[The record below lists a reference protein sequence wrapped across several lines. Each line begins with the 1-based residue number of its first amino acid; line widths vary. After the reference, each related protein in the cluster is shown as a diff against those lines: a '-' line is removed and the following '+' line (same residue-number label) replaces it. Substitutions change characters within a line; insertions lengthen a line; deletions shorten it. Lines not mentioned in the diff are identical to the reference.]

1 MRNRDEMDC
10 VEQIAA
16 PLRSHEAVDP
26 TFDLRLQAAVHGA
39 IARGDVPWYEPRTSE
54 RGRRM
59 DHMAA
64 PKAGRGIDHN
74 AAPKPGATRERFTA
88 RRPFAISPLA
98 GLAAAAGFAVI
109 VAGATLAMSAGSAD
123 PATAVAVTTN
133 DTPATAGNVV
143 RFVISAPEAGTVSV
157 VGDFNGWNA
166 EATPLRA
173 STDDGVW
180 TVALPLAAG
189 SYQYAFV
196 IDGTAWVADPA
207 ASLALEDEFGV
218 SSSLMIVQ
226 GGRT

>member
-10 VEQIAA
+10 VEQFAA
-16 PLRSHEAVDP
+16 PLRGHEAADP
-26 TFDLRLQAAVHGA
+26 TFDLRLQAAVRSA
-39 IARGDVPWYEPRTSE
+39 IERGDVPWYEAGTAK
-54 RGRRM
+54 RGLR
-59 DHMAA
+59 
-64 PKAGRGIDHN
+64 IDRS
-74 AAPKPGATRERFTA
+74 PESRPTPVRQRFTA

-98 GLAAAAGFAVI
+98 GLAAAAGFVVI
-109 VAGATLAMSAGSAD
+109 VAGATLAMSSGDGS
-123 PATAVAVTTN
+123 PATIVAEVSN
-133 DTPATAGNVV
+133 STPAKGSNTTRATVGDLV
-143 RFVISAPEAGTVSV
+143 RFVIAAPEAGTVTV

-173 STDDGVW
+173 TSNDGVW

-207 ASLALEDEFGV
+207 APLALEDEFGV